1 MENDINRSMPS
12 NIEAE
17 QYVLGA
23 VIFDNEC
30 LNDVVT
36 KLKPDDFYLEQHK
49 RIFQAMINISNRA
62 EPIDIVTLRGEL
74 ENVFENVGGTDYLT
88 QICLLVSTTAN
99 LKYHIKKIEEKSLLR
114 RLIRSS
120 NEITEMCYNSEK
132 NTDLIVN
139 AAENKL
145 YDVLQSKKTTD
156 MYPIKDVLAENL
168 SRLEELMKNRSKITG
183 VPTGFKDLDL
193 RTTGLQPSDLVLIA
207 ARPAMGKTSFALNIA
222 TNAAVRHNV
231 PVAVFSL
238 EMSKEQLANRILS
251 SEALISSETLRT
263 ADITG
268 DDMAKLAGTINLLS
282 KANIYI
288 DDTAGITVSEIK
300 AKCRRLQMKGQL
312 GLIVID
318 YLQLIQGN
326 SRDGRQQE
334 VSENSRFLKIMAK
347 ELNVPVITLSQLSR
361 APDQRTDHHPM
372 LSDLRESGSIEQD
385 ADIVLML
392 YRPNYYSND
401 EEQDDDDEAKLSPNK
416 AEIIVAKNRHGPT
429 DTVEMFWDPDHTLFI
444 SVEKIRN
451 DT

>member
-385 ADIVLML
+385 ADMVMFL
-392 YRPNYYSND
+392 YREDYYNPD
-401 EEQDDDDEAKLSPNK
+401 TERKNVVECMIAKFRNGST
-416 AEIIVAKNRHGPT
+416 G
-429 DTVEMFWDPDHTLFI
+429 TVDLGWRGEFTKFMDLDNTH
-444 SVEKIRN
+444 V
-451 DT
+451 

>member
-385 ADIVLML
+385 ADMVMFL
-392 YRPNYYSND
+392 YREDYYNPD
-401 EEQDDDDEAKLSPNK
+401 TEKKNVVECMIAKFRNGST
-416 AEIIVAKNRHGPT
+416 G
-429 DTVEMFWDPDHTLFI
+429 TVDLGWRGEFTKFMDLDNTH
-444 SVEKIRN
+444 V
-451 DT
+451 